1 MLLGRYIRIYRPR
14 IAIFKKSVGAYLHKM
29 TEIGGV
35 RIAEVS
41 KVQRIGIFSITI
53 VKLVLMLKLFRDAF
67 PHYRAWVKIKS

>member
-1 MLLGRYIRIYRPR
+1 MLLGIQYQNLLTR
-14 IAIFKKSVGAYLHKM
+14 IAILKKSVGAHLHKM

-35 RIAEVS
+35 RIADVS